1 MDDGYFAG
9 LLAVV
14 LTRAAERL
22 LLVLV
27 GAMAVYLGYNLF
39 RQMPNARRG
48 KGADQGEGKIE
59 LPGGVSIFLT
69 RIGPGVFFA
78 LFGFAVIGYSVTRP
92 IQLNL
97 PAPSATATGV
107 SASSGG
113 GVSYSGVGQRDPG
126 PVARAPSASIAGP
139 EPEIVV
145 AKLNGAYQEAQK
157 RLNTV
162 EAIELAQVIRAAKY
176 AVMLGRWKADWG
188 DREAFE
194 RWARDNGDRDPPANL
209 FPKAILVF
217 NTTLQ

>member
-1 MDDGYFAG
+1 MDEGYFAG
-9 LLAVV
+9 FLAVV

-39 RQMPNARRG
+39 RQMPNAR
-48 KGADQGEGKIE
+48 KGANEGEGKIE

-97 PAPSATATGV
+97 PAPSGTATGA
-107 SASSGG
+107 SASAGG

-126 PVARAPSASIAGP
+126 LAARTPLAPIAGP
-139 EPEIVV
+139 EPEMVV
-145 AKLNGAYQEAQK
+145 AKLNGAYQDAQK
-157 RLNTV
+157 RLNMV
-162 EAIELAQVIRAAKY
+162 EALELAQVIRAAKF
-176 AVMLGRWKADWG
+176 AVMLGRWKAEWG
-188 DREAFE
+188 DRDAFE
-194 RWARDNGDRDPPANL
+194 RWARDNGDKDPPANL

-217 NTTLQ
+217 SAAL

>member
-1 MDDGYFAG
+1 MDESYFAG
-9 LLAVV
+9 FLAVV

-48 KGADQGEGKIE
+48 KGANEGEGKIE

-92 IQLNL
+92 IQLSF
-97 PAPSATATGV
+97 PAPSGTATGA
-107 SASSGG
+107 SANAGG

-126 PVARAPSASIAGP
+126 SAARTPLAPIAGP
-139 EPEIVV
+139 EPEMVV

-157 RLNTV
+157 RLDMV
-162 EAIELAQVIRAAKY
+162 AAVELAQVIRAAKF

-188 DREAFE
+188 DRDAFE
-194 RWARDNGDRDPPANL
+194 RWARDNGDKDPPANL

-217 NTTLQ
+217 SAAL